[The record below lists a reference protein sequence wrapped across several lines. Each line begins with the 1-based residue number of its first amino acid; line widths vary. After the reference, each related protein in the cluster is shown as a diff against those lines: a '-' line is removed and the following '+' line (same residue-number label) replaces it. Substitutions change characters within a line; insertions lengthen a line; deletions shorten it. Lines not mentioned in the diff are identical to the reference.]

1 MKNQSSNKTFGILF
15 FVVLLLVGLWPI
27 INNENPRV
35 FLIILSLLFLILGLL
50 NSKLL
55 TPLNIFWIKI
65 GEVLG
70 KFISPIVMFLI
81 YFTILTPLSFLI
93 RITGKDLLNIKYSKK
108 KSYWT
113 TRKKDVGQ
121 MNRQF

>member
-15 FVVLLLVGLWPI
+15 FVVLLLVGIWPVL
-27 INNENPRV
+27 NNENPRV
-35 FLIILSLLFLILGLL
+35 FLVILSILFLILGLL

-55 TPLNIFWIKI
+55 TPLNILWIKL

-70 KFISPIVMFLI
+70 KFISPIVMFFI

-93 RITGKDLLNIKYSKK
+93 RITGKDLLKIKYSKK
-108 KSYWT
+108 KSYWI
-113 TRKKDVGQ
+113 TRKKDVGP

>member
-15 FVVLLLVGLWPI
+15 FVVLLLVGIWPVL
-27 INNENPRV
+27 NNENPRV
-35 FLIILSLLFLILGLL
+35 FLFILLLLFLILGLL

-55 TPLNIFWIKI
+55 TPLNILWIKL

-70 KFISPIVMFLI
+70 KFISPIVMFFI

-93 RITGKDLLNIKYSKK
+93 RITGKDLLKIKYSKK
-108 KSYWT
+108 KSYWI
-113 TRKKDVGQ
+113 TRKKDVGP

>member
-108 KSYWT
+108 KSYWI
-113 TRKKDVGQ
+113 TRKKDVGP

>member
-113 TRKKDVGQ
+113 TRKKDVGP

>member
-1 MKNQSSNKTFGILF
+1 
-15 FVVLLLVGLWPI
+15 
-27 INNENPRV
+27 
-35 FLIILSLLFLILGLL
+35 LILGLL

-108 KSYWT
+108 KSYWI
-113 TRKKDVGQ
+113 TRKKDVGP

>member
-93 RITGKDLLNIKYSKK
+93 RITGKYLLNIKYSKK
-108 KSYWT
+108 KSYWI
-113 TRKKDVGQ
+113 TRKKDVGP

>member
-15 FVVLLLVGLWPI
+15 FVVLLLVGIWPVL
-27 INNENPRV
+27 NNENPRV
-35 FLIILSLLFLILGLL
+35 FLVILSLLFLILGLL

-55 TPLNIFWIKI
+55 TPLNILWIKL

-70 KFISPIVMFLI
+70 KFISPIVMFFI

-93 RITGKDLLNIKYSKK
+93 RITGKDLLKIKYSKK
-108 KSYWT
+108 KSYWI
-113 TRKKDVGQ
+113 TRKKDVGP

>member
-108 KSYWT
+108 KSYLT
-113 TRKKDVGQ
+113 TRKKDVGP

>member
-15 FVVLLLVGLWPI
+15 FVVLLLVGIWPI
-27 INNENPRV
+27 LNNENPRV
-35 FLIILSLLFLILGLL
+35 FLVILSLLFLILGLS

-55 TPLNIFWIKI
+55 TPLNILWIKL

-70 KFISPIVMFLI
+70 KFISPIVMFFI

-93 RITGKDLLNIKYSKK
+93 RITGKDLLKIKYSKK
-108 KSYWT
+108 KSYWI
-113 TRKKDVGQ
+113 TRKKDVGP

>member
-35 FLIILSLLFLILGLL
+35 FLIVLSLLFLILGLL

-113 TRKKDVGQ
+113 TRKKDVGP